1 MSATHI
7 LIEMIGNVVLLLWG
21 LHMVQ
26 TGLTRA
32 FGADLRHLLAI
43 GLRNRWTAVLAGLG
57 VTALL
62 QSSTATGLMVTG
74 FAAAGL
80 MPLVPAMAA
89 MLGAN
94 IGTTLIV
101 QILSFDVAWIA
112 PVLLVAGFLGFRRGG
127 RTRTRDLGRVLIG
140 LGLMLLSL
148 HLLLATVGPAAA
160 DPALR
165 NLLGLLTG
173 DPVVAL
179 LLSAVLTWAAHSSA
193 AMVLLVASL
202 AGGQVIGLEAAVAM
216 VAGANLGSAINP
228 VLEGPGGGGD
238 PAARRLP
245 LGNLLNRLVGCLLL
259 LPLLEPVTA
268 LLTQLPGGRG
278 WLVANAHLAFNLAT
292 GLLFIGP
299 LPWLAALLERLL
311 PENDRTDEPGA
322 PRYLDPAALRVP
334 HLAIANAARE
344 ALRMADT
351 VEAMLHGTL
360 EVFRTDDRRVVERVR
375 AMDDVLDRL
384 LGAIKL
390 YLTQISQED
399 LEERDARRS
408 YDVLALTINLEHIG
422 DIVDRNLMAQATKKI
437 RRRLK
442 FSDEGAAEIAAM
454 LERLIETGRLATAV
468 FVSGDPRAARD
479 LMREKEVVRAMESD
493 AIEAHVSR
501 LRAGRSETLETS
513 ALHLDILRDLRRINA
528 HLAAAAYPVLDP
540 LGELRS
546 SRLREAKSGP
556 PPVESRP
563 EAGPS
568 PGGAL

>member
-7 LIEMIGNVVLLLWG
+7 LIEMVGNVVLLLWG

-32 FGADLRHLLAI
+32 FGADLRHLLGI

-94 IGTTLIV
+94 VGTTLIV

-148 HLLLATVGPAAA
+148 HLLLATVGPVAA

-173 DPVVAL
+173 DPLVAL

-216 VAGANLGSAINP
+216 VAGANLGSAVNP
-228 VLEGPGGGGD
+228 VLEGPGGD

-245 LGNLLNRLVGCLLL
+245 LGNLLNRLAGCLLL
-259 LPLLEPVTA
+259 LPLLEPATA
-268 LLTQLPGGRG
+268 LLAQLPGGRG

-292 GLLFIGP
+292 GLLFIGV

-311 PENDRTDEPGA
+311 PETDRTDEPGA

-334 HLAIANAARE
+334 HVAIANAARE

-360 EVFRTDDRRVVERVR
+360 EAFRTDDRRLVERVR

-390 YLTQISQED
+390 YLTRISQED
-399 LEERDARRS
+399 LDEHDARRS
-408 YDVLALTINLEHIG
+408 YDVLALTINLEHVG
-422 DIVDRNLMAQATKKI
+422 DIIDRNLMAQATKKI

-479 LMREKEVVRAMESD
+479 LMREKEVVRAMESE

-546 SRLREAKSGP
+546 SRLRELKSARP
-556 PPVESRP
+556 LADSRP